1 MQLIES
7 SLLLFAQPWQ
17 PAWNEVKE
25 QDLLIILLST
35 VQASGM
41 NEAVRHHLENNM
53 QKFEPQIPEQSFHQ
67 YPISGSEV
75 QNSVSIYSNTIQSTI
90 MLTP

>member
-35 VQASGM
+35 VKANGM
-41 NEAVRHHLENNM
+41 NEAVRLHLEDNM
-53 QKFEPQIPEQSFHQ
+53 QRFEPQIPEQSFQH
-67 YPISGSEV
+67 YPTSGSDV
-75 QNSVSIYSNTIQSTI
+75 QNSVSVNSNTIQITA

>member
-25 QDLLIILLST
+25 QDLLIILLSI
-35 VQASGM
+35 VKANGM
-41 NEAVRHHLENNM
+41 NEAVRLHLEDNM
-53 QKFEPQIPEQSFHQ
+53 QNFEPQIPEQSFQQ
-67 YPISGSEV
+67 YPTFGSEV
-75 QNSVSIYSNTIQSTI
+75 QSTVSPNSNTIQSTAI
-90 MLTP
+90 LTL

>member
-1 MQLIES
+1 MQQIES

-35 VQASGM
+35 VQANGM
-41 NEAVRHHLENNM
+41 NEAVRLHLEDNM
-53 QKFEPQIPEQSFHQ
+53 QNFEPQIPEQSFQQ
-67 YPISGSEV
+67 YPTFGSEV
-75 QNSVSIYSNTIQSTI
+75 QSTVSPNSNTIQSTAI
-90 MLTP
+90 LTL